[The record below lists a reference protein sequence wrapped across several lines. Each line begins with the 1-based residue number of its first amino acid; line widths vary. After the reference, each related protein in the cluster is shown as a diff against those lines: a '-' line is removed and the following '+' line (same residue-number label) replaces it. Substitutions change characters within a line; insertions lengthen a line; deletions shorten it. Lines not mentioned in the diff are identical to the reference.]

1 MIYCAYCKGR
11 VLPTDRKCPSC
22 GSTSFVTVEE
32 APPQSRPPAEPEP
45 LYTPIAEEAPKNR
58 WIALGLCLVG
68 GYAGLHRFYVGKIGT
83 GVLYLL
89 TFGGF
94 FFGTL
99 ADFFSILFGHFRDK
113 SGRKLSS

>member
-22 GSTSFVTVEE
+22 GSTSFVTTEE
-32 APPQSRPPAEPEP
+32 ASPQRATLTEPEP
-45 LYTPIAEEAPKNR
+45 QYVPVAEEAPKNR

-68 GYAGLHRFYVGKIGT
+68 GCVGLHRFYVGKIGT
-83 GVLYLL
+83 GVVYLL
-89 TFGGF
+89 TGGGF
-94 FFGTL
+94 FFGAL
-99 ADFFSILFGHFRDK
+99 ADFFSILFGYFRDK